1 MTEPSVPPSNP
12 EKPAA
17 AGERAPEAASGVDTS
32 GVAAPGAA
40 QAQAGKEAG
49 KNVGAGSS
57 AATGGGEQAGAPL
70 QPRVVPRR
78 QLQISWIWLIPIL
91 AAVIGL
97 SLVVR
102 AWMRIGPV
110 VTISFESADGLEVGQ
125 TKVRYK
131 DVAIGVVK
139 DIEVSQ
145 DRSRVLVKVQVSRD
159 SSEYVA
165 RAGTRF
171 WVVRPRLG
179 ITGVSGLGTLLS
191 GAYIAV
197 DTTRSKSGS
206 SAAKYYFTGLE
217 KPPEVASDRPGRR
230 FTVTAPD
237 LGSLEIGSPVYYRR
251 IQVGRVVGYDLDPG
265 GRKVRIQLFID
276 APNDKFVTRNAR
288 FWNVSGINISL
299 NGDGLAVQ
307 TGSLAAIVSGGVSF
321 APADDEDT
329 AQAPANAVFEL
340 KANEAEALAQ
350 PDGPGFPIN
359 LVFHQSVRGLKAGAP
374 VDFRGMELGKVE
386 DIGLEYHRQD
396 NDFVVMVKTVVYP
409 SRLGAAYVSLSQGA
423 GKGNDRSSELERLVK
438 KGLRAQLRVSN
449 LLTGQQY
456 VALDFFPSAAPV
468 KFDGS
473 AEPVELPTVPGNFD
487 RLQQQLGNI
496 VDKLGEVQFGAIG
509 SELQGLL
516 KSLTQLSNRLNS
528 QVAPQATAAL
538 KAAQRS
544 LGHVDTMVA
553 PGSALNGNLEQTLRE
568 LRAAAKSLRA
578 LADYLQAH
586 PSSMLRGN
594 PADVLPGQ

>member
-1 MTEPSVPPSNP
+1 MTESSIPPSDP
-12 EKPAA
+12 EKPASA
-17 AGERAPEAASGVDTS
+17 AGGHAPEDAARAAAEQPGKDAGAGTGTGTGTGADT
-32 GVAAPGAA
+32 GAA
-40 QAQAGKEAG
+40 A
-49 KNVGAGSS
+49 
-57 AATGGGEQAGAPL
+57 APL
-70 QPRVVPRR
+70 QPRVVPKR
-78 QLQISWIWLIPIL
+78 QLRISWIWLIPIL

-110 VTISFESADGLEVGQ
+110 VTISFESADGLDVGQ

-139 DIEVSQ
+139 DIEVSP
-145 DRSRVLVKVQVSRD
+145 DRSRVLVKVQISRD
-159 SSEYVA
+159 SSEYVT
-165 RAGTRF
+165 RDGTRF
-171 WVVRPRLG
+171 WVVRPRVG
-179 ITGVSGLGTLLS
+179 ITGISGLGTLLS

-197 DTTRSKSGS
+197 DTTRSHGGQ
-206 SAAKYYFTGLE
+206 SAAKYHFTGLE

-230 FTVTAPD
+230 YTVTAPD

-251 IQVGRVVGYDLDPG
+251 IQVGRVIGYDLDPG
-265 GRKVRIQLFID
+265 GSKVRIQIFVD
-276 APNDKFVTRNAR
+276 APNDKFVTRDAR

-307 TGSLAAIVSGGVSF
+307 TGSLAAIVSGGISF
-321 APADDEDT
+321 APAAYGDT
-329 AQAPANAVFEL
+329 APAPANAVFEL
-340 KANEAEALAQ
+340 KSNEAEAQAQ
-350 PDGPGFPIN
+350 PDGTPFPIN
-359 LVFHQSVRGLKAGAP
+359 MVFPQSVRGLRVGAP
-374 VDFRGMELGKVE
+374 VDFRGIELGKVE
-386 DIGLEYHRQD
+386 DINLEYDRVGH
-396 NDFVVMVKTVVYP
+396 DFVVLVKTVVYP
-409 SRLGAAYVSLSQGA
+409 SRLGAAYESLYQDSARRGY
-423 GKGNDRSSELERLVK
+423 DRRSALVPLVK

-456 VALDFFPSAAPV
+456 VALDFFPNAAPV
-468 KFDGS
+468 EFDSS

-487 RLQQQLGNI
+487 RLQQQIGNI
-496 VDKLGEVQFGAIG
+496 VDKLGSVQFGAIG
-509 SELQGLL
+509 SELQDLL

-568 LRAAAKSLRA
+568 LRDAAKSLRA

>member
-1 MTEPSVPPSNP
+1 MTEPSTPPSDP
-12 EKPAA
+12 QPLAEAGGRSAEDAQRAA
-17 AGERAPEAASGVDTS
+17 DAGAGADTAADG
-32 GVAAPGAA
+32 GAA
-40 QAQAGKEAG
+40 
-49 KNVGAGSS
+49 
-57 AATGGGEQAGAPL
+57 L
-70 QPRVVPRR
+70 RPRVIPKR
-78 QLQISWIWLIPIL
+78 QLRISWIWLIPIL

-131 DVAIGVVK
+131 DVVIGVVK

-145 DRSRVLVKVQVSRD
+145 DRSRVLVKAQISRD
-159 SSEYVA
+159 SSGYVA
-165 RAGTRF
+165 RTGTRF

-197 DTTRSKSGS
+197 DTTHTQDGASEAR
-206 SAAKYYFTGLE
+206 YYFTGLE

-265 GRKVRIQLFID
+265 GRKVRIQIFID
-276 APNDKFVTRNAR
+276 APNDKFVTRDAR

-307 TGSLAAIVSGGVSF
+307 TGSLAAIVSGGISF
-321 APADDEDT
+321 APASDEDT
-329 AQAPANAVFEL
+329 ARAPANAVFEL
-340 KANEAEALAQ
+340 KATEAEALAQ
-350 PDGPGFPIN
+350 PDGPAFPIN
-359 LVFHQSVRGLKAGAP
+359 LVFYQSVRGLKVGAP

-386 DIGLEYHRQD
+386 DISLEYHQKD
-396 NDFVVMVKTVVYP
+396 DDFVVMVKTVVYP
-409 SRLGAAYVSLSQGA
+409 SRLGAAYDSLSQDSARSGYARGA
-423 GKGNDRSSELERLVK
+423 ELEQLVK
-438 KGLRAQLRVSN
+438 KGLRAQLRVAN

-456 VALDFFPSAAPV
+456 VALDFFPHAAPV
-468 KFDGS
+468 KFDKT

-496 VDKLGEVQFGAIG
+496 VDKLGSVQFGAIG
-509 SELQGLL
+509 SDLQGLL
-516 KSLTQLSNRLNS
+516 KSLTHLSNRLNS
-528 QVAPQATAAL
+528 QVAPQATATL

-544 LGHVDTMVA
+544 LGHVDSLMA
-553 PGSALNGNLEQTLRE
+553 PDSALAGNLEQTLRE

>member
-1 MTEPSVPPSNP
+1 MD
-12 EKPAA
+12 
-17 AGERAPEAASGVDTS
+17 ASS
-32 GVAAPGAA
+32 
-40 QAQAGKEAG
+40 
-49 KNVGAGSS
+49 
-57 AATGGGEQAGAPL
+57 AGAPL
-70 QPRVVPRR
+70 PPRVVPKR
-78 QLQISWIWLIPIL
+78 QTRISWIWLIPIL

-102 AWMRIGPV
+102 AWMQIGPV

-139 DIEVSQ
+139 DIKVSQ
-145 DRSRVLVKVQVSRD
+145 DRSRVLVKIQISRD
-159 SSEYVA
+159 SSDYVA
-165 RAGTRF
+165 REGTRF

-191 GAYIAV
+191 GAYISV
-197 DTTRSKSGS
+197 DTTNSQAGG
-206 SAAKYYFTGLE
+206 SAAKYHFTGLE

-230 FTVTAPD
+230 YTVTAPD

-265 GRKVRIQLFID
+265 GSKVRIQIFVD
-276 APNDKFVTRNAR
+276 APNDKFVTRDAR

-307 TGSLAAIVSGGVSF
+307 TGSLAAIVSGGISF
-321 APADDEDT
+321 SHGSSGDSTP
-329 AQAPANAVFEL
+329 APANAVFEL
-340 KANEAEALAQ
+340 KANEAEAEAQ
-350 PDGPGFPIN
+350 PDGPPFPIN
-359 LVFHQSVRGLKAGAP
+359 LVFPQSVRGLKVGAP
-374 VDFRGMELGKVE
+374 VDFRGIELGKVE
-386 DIGLEYHRQD
+386 DITLEYDRKEH
-396 NDFVVMVKTVVYP
+396 DFVVLVKTVVYP
-409 SRLGAAYVSLSQGA
+409 SRLGAAYESLYQDNVHSGRNGGA
-423 GKGNDRSSELERLVK
+423 ALAPLVK

-456 VALDFFPSAAPV
+456 VALDFFQHAAPV
-468 KFDGS
+468 EFDVT
-473 AEPVELPTVPGNFD
+473 ADPVQLPTLPGNFD

-509 SELQGLL
+509 SDLQDLL
-516 KSLTQLSNRLNS
+516 KSLTRLSNRLND

-538 KAAQRS
+538 KAARRS
-544 LGHVDTMVA
+544 LGHVDTLVA
-553 PGSALNGNLEQTLRE
+553 PGSALNGNLDQTLRE
-568 LRAAAKSLRA
+568 LQAAAKSLRA
-578 LADYLQAH
+578 LSDYLQAH